1 MTRVL
6 IVGGAGYIGSHVA
19 WVLQESGYE
28 VRIFDDFSNG
38 LRRRVDG
45 FFSDVVVGDVLD
57 RKALTEALSDVG
69 AVIHLAAKKAVG
81 ESVANPLKYYQ
92 HNVGGTLNLLA
103 GMSAKGVKK
112 LVFSSTAAVYSPSK
126 KESITEEDETQPL
139 SPYGATKLLSEKL
152 ISEVSK
158 SEGFSSVSLRYF
170 NVVGSSKLEFG
181 DNSKDNLVPKVFAAL
196 ANSERPEIYGDDY
209 PTSDGTCIRDYIHVE
224 DIAQAHLFAL
234 KATEKAPIDKVYN
247 VGSGSGYSVREMMN
261 QISKSIGVE
270 LNPKVVGR
278 RDGDTPRLI
287 ASTEKIEAELDWRP
301 KFDLAEMID
310 SAWAAEKRFGSGN

>member
-1 MTRVL
+1 MKRVL
-6 IVGGAGYIGSHVA
+6 VVGGAGYIGSHVA

-57 RKALTEALSDVG
+57 RKALTEALSDVS

-112 LVFSSTAAVYSPSK
+112 LVFSSTAAVYSPSRK
-126 KESITEEDETQPL
+126 DSISEEDETQPL
-139 SPYGATKLLSEKL
+139 SPYGATKLLSEEL
-152 ISEVSK
+152 ISKVSK
-158 SEGFSSVSLRYF
+158 AEEFSSISLRYF
-170 NVVGSSKLEFG
+170 NVTGSSNLQFG
-181 DNSKDNLVPKVFAAL
+181 DNSKDNLVPKVFAAF
-196 ANSERPEIYGDDY
+196 ARGEQPEIYGDDY
-209 PTSDGTCIRDYIHVE
+209 PTPDGTCIRDYVHVE
-224 DIAQAHLFAL
+224 DIAQAHLSAL
-234 KATEKAPIDKVYN
+234 RATEKVMVDEVYN

-261 QISKSIGVE
+261 QISKTLGVD
-270 LNPKVVGR
+270 LNPKVVSR
-278 RDGDTPRLI
+278 RDGDAPRLI
-287 ASTEKIEAELDWRP
+287 ASTTKIERDLNWRP
-301 KFDLAEMID
+301 TLSLEEMID
-310 SAWAAEKRFGSGN
+310 SAWRAEKANVK

>member
-1 MTRVL
+1 M
-6 IVGGAGYIGSHVA
+6 
-19 WVLQESGYE
+19 
-28 VRIFDDFSNG
+28 
-38 LRRRVDG
+38 
-45 FFSDVVVGDVLD
+45 VGDVLD

-81 ESVANPLKYYQ
+81 ESVSNPLKYYQ

-103 GMSAKGVKK
+103 GMSTKGVRK

-158 SEGFSSVSLRYF
+158 SEGLSSVSLRYF

-196 ANSERPEIYGDDY
+196 ANGERPEIYGDDAV
-209 PTSDGTCIRDYIHVE
+209 G
-224 DIAQAHLFAL
+224 FAL
-234 KATEKAPIDKVYN
+234 ESLGFSHSGD
-247 VGSGSGYSVREMMN
+247 GSGARGESRPAQRG
-261 QISKSIGVE
+261 
-270 LNPKVVGR
+270 KVLLPGPGR
-278 RDGDTPRLI
+278 ARWQGGD
-287 ASTEKIEAELDWRP
+287 EVKQV
-301 KFDLAEMID
+301 
-310 SAWAAEKRFGSGN
+310 WAAVL